1 MSNELY
7 TKEQTMQI
15 DIPQDLYDRVSK
27 HAALLSG
34 ASDADVIRKALD
46 SLDWLDSER
55 RAIQTGID
63 AWRSGDSQ
71 DFGSFDRDF
80 RSNNS
85 IAPIA

>member
-1 MSNELY
+1 
-7 TKEQTMQI
+7 MQI

-34 ASDADVIRKALD
+34 ASNADVIRKALD
-46 SLDWLDSER
+46 SLDWLDCER